1 MNEVN
6 MKNKWMSFALK
17 EAEKALKF
25 DEVPIGSI
33 IVKDNKII
41 GKGYNQV
48 ESLVDST
55 AHAEIIAITSAANY
69 LGDWRLNDCSLYV
82 TKEPCLMCYG
92 AILNSRISNII
103 YGFSD
108 TDKGFKMRL
117 NKELILYRNHLKNI
131 EGKVLNI
138 DCKMLVDIFFKSK
151 RKKNKNS

>member
-1 MNEVN
+1 

-17 EAEKALKF
+17 EAEKALKI
-25 DEVPIGSI
+25 DEVPIGAI

-41 GKGYNQV
+41 GRGYNQV
-48 ESLVDST
+48 EGLIDST
-55 AHAEIIAITSAANY
+55 AHAEIIAITSAANN
-69 LGDWRLNDCSLYV
+69 LGDWRLNDCSIYV

-92 AILNSRISNII
+92 AILNSRISDII

-131 EGKVLNI
+131 EGNVLNI
-138 DCKMLVDIFFKSK
+138 DCKMLVDFFFKSK

>member
-131 EGKVLNI
+131 EGNVLNI

>member
-1 MNEVN
+1 MNELN

-41 GKGYNQV
+41 GRGYNQV

-108 TDKGFKMRL
+108 ADKGFKMRL

-131 EGKVLNI
+131 EGNVLNI
-138 DCKMLVDIFFKSK
+138 DCKMLVDYFFKSK

>member
-1 MNEVN
+1 MNEVII
-6 MKNKWMSFALK
+6 KNKLMKFALK
-17 EAEKALKF
+17 EAEKALKM
-25 DEVPIGSI
+25 DEVPIGSV

-41 GKGYNQV
+41 GRGYNQV

-69 LGDWRLNDCSLYV
+69 LGDWRLNDCSIYI

-92 AILNSRISNII
+92 AILNSRIVNVI

-108 TDKGFKMRL
+108 SDKGFRVRL
-117 NKELILYRNHLKNI
+117 NKELILYRTHLKNI
-131 EGKVLNI
+131 EGNVLLL
-138 DCKMLVDIFFKSK
+138 DCKMLVEDFFKSK

>member
-1 MNEVN
+1 MNEVII
-6 MKNKWMSFALK
+6 KNKLMKFALK
-17 EAEKALKF
+17 EAEKALKM
-25 DEVPIGSI
+25 DEVPIGSV

-41 GKGYNQV
+41 GRGYNQV

-69 LGDWRLNDCSLYV
+69 LGDWRLNDCSIYI

-92 AILNSRISNII
+92 AILNSRIVNVI

-108 TDKGFKMRL
+108 NDKGFRVRL
-117 NKELILYRNHLKNI
+117 NKELILYRTHLKNI
-131 EGKVLNI
+131 EGNVLLL
-138 DCKMLVDIFFKSK
+138 DCKMLVEDFFKSK

>member
-1 MNEVN
+1 MIKVSD
-6 MKNKWMSFALK
+6 KNKWMSFALK
-17 EAEKALKF
+17 EAGKALKI
-25 DEVPIGSI
+25 DEVPIGAV

-48 ESLVDST
+48 ESLIDST
-55 AHAEIIAITSAANY
+55 AHAEIIAITSAANS

-92 AILNSRISNII
+92 AILNSRISEIV

-108 TDKGFKMRL
+108 SERGFKMRL
-117 NKELILYRNHLKNI
+117 NKELILYRNHLRII
-131 EGKVLNI
+131 EGNVLHV
-138 DCKMLVDIFFKSK
+138 DCKMLVENFFKIK